1 MQWKIISFLLTVK
14 FLAVFSNLSSLASAE
29 DIFWNI
35 CNMNLILGR
44 GFYGLTTAFFRKTSN
59 PNEE

>member
-1 MQWKIISFLLTVK
+1 MQWKIISFLLTMK
-14 FLAVFSNLSSLASAE
+14 FLVIFSNLSRLASAE

-35 CNMNLILGR
+35 CTMSLILGR
-44 GFYGLTTAFFRKTSN
+44 GFYGLTIAFFRKTSN